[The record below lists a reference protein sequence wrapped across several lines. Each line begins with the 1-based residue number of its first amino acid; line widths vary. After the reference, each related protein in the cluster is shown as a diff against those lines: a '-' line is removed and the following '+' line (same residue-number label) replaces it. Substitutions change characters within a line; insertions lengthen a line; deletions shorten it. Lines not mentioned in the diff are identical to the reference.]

1 MDRPDA
7 DIDIYRVIN
16 DLSKEE
22 EGLWAS
28 AGDGRGLD
36 PDERQRLDAI
46 KVQLD
51 RAYDL
56 LHQRQ
61 ALRAAG
67 EDPDRAHTRPADIV
81 EHYQQ

>member
-1 MDRPDA
+1 MAQPDPDV
-7 DIDIYRVIN
+7 DIFQLIN
-16 DLSKEE
+16 DLSVEE

-28 AGDGRGLD
+28 AGDGHGLD
-36 PDERQRLDAI
+36 PDERERLEVI

-67 EDPDRAHTRPADIV
+67 EDPSAANPRPPEVV
-81 EHYQQ
+81 ERYQQ